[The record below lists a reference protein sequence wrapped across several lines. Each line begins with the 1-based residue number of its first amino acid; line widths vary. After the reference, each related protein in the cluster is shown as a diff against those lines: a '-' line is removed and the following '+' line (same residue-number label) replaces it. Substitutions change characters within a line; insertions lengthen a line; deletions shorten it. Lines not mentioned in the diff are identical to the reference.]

1 VAWLWISTAGNY
13 LWETRG
19 NKVSR
24 NLPLALFV
32 ARVTANDVNH
42 AAAADN
48 LAVIANALHAGADL
62 HGTNLAA
69 TWLEP

>member
-13 LWETRG
+13 LWE
-19 NKVSR
+19 NKRQLVGRESA
-24 NLPLALFV
+24 LALFV